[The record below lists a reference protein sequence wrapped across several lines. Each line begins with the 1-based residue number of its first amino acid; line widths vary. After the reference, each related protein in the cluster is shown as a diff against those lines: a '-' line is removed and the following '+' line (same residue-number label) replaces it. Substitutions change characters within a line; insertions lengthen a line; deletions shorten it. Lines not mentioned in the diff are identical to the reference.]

1 MPVLYSISVF
11 SEISA
16 FISSYCCFP
25 TRSLFP
31 CFSISPCSESLFTA
45 RFMLFRH
52 IPVLSARLF
61 CPSFTQSTPFF
72 LILLIVIDKQ
82 QAQAIRPVHQK
93 KDTLFIFSTT
103 NASISQSGA
112 VRKYVS
118 NCSLLSWLTSFKK
131 GHFLYKYRSPI
142 FISLPVYYFLFQLL
156 QD

>member
-1 MPVLYSISVF
+1 MPAKHSLFLSMPVLYSISVF

-25 TRSLFP
+25 TRSFFP
-31 CFSISPCSESLFTA
+31 CFSISPCSESLFTV

-93 KDTLFIFSTT
+93 KDTLISCLFQQIFSHLLAFIF
-103 NASISQSGA
+103 QCL
-112 VRKYVS
+112 YV
-118 NCSLLSWLTSFKK
+118 
-131 GHFLYKYRSPI
+131 
-142 FISLPVYYFLFQLL
+142 
-156 QD
+156 

>member
-1 MPVLYSISVF
+1 MPAKHSLFLSMPVLYSISVF

-82 QAQAIRPVHQK
+82 QAQAIRPVYQK

-131 GHFLYKYRSPI
+131 GHF
-142 FISLPVYYFLFQLL
+142 
-156 QD
+156 